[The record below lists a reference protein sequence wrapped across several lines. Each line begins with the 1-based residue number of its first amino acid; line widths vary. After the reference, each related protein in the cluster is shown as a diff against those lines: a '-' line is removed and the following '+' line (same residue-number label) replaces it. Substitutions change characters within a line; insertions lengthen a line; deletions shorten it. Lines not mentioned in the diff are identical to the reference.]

1 MEQGA
6 QEGDGGV
13 QVMRRVSEGEGEA
26 AQVLSLPTLL
36 IACLARL
43 CTRLHSHRTA
53 NARCAI
59 SGLD

>member
-6 QEGDGGV
+6 QEGDEGV
-13 QVMRRVSEGEGEA
+13 QVMRRVNEGEGEA
-26 AQVLSLPTLL
+26 AQVFSLPTLL

-43 CTRLHSHRTA
+43 CTRLYSHCTA